1 MNAVARFS
9 QFVGNTFAVWVILFA
24 VISFLF
30 PGGFTWIGAYIN
42 LLLGIIMFGM
52 GLTLKP
58 GDFKRVLNAPK
69 IVFIVVIAQYTIMP
83 VIALGLVM
91 LFQLPPEIAVGV
103 ILVGCAPGGT
113 SSNVM
118 TYLAKGNTAL
128 SVTATAVSTVLA
140 PVLTPA
146 LTLLL
151 ASAWLPVS
159 FMDLFVSIV
168 QIVLVPVILGLV
180 VRYLAGDRIEK
191 GIAVLPLVSVIG
203 IVGVVA
209 AVVSANT
216 EAIVQSG
223 LLIFLVVILHN
234 MVGYTVGFLAG
245 RVSGLKLA
253 DQKATSIEVGM
264 QNSGLAAALSAA
276 HFSPLSAV
284 PAALFSVWHNISGSL
299 IATWMSK
306 KTDGSEEVGV
316 TQEPKADRVRT

>member
-30 PGGFTWIGAYIN
+30 PGGFIWIGAYIN

-58 GDFKRVLNAPK
+58 EDFKRVLKAPK
-69 IVFIVVIAQYTIMP
+69 IVFIVVIAQYAIMP
-83 VIALGLVM
+83 IIALGLVM

-128 SVTATAVSTVLA
+128 SVTATAVSTILA

-180 VRYLAGDRIEK
+180 VRYLAGDSIEK
-191 GIAVLPLVSVIG
+191 GIAVLPLVSVVG

-234 MVGYTVGFLAG
+234 MLGYIIGFLAA
-245 RVSGLKLA
+245 RVFGLKLA

-306 KTDGSEEVGV
+306 KTDGSERDEVVQEQKTDGV
-316 TQEPKADRVRT
+316 RA

>member
-1 MNAVARFS
+1 
-9 QFVGNTFAVWVILFA
+9 
-24 VISFLF
+24 
-30 PGGFTWIGAYIN
+30 
-42 LLLGIIMFGM
+42 
-52 GLTLKP
+52 
-58 GDFKRVLNAPK
+58 
-69 IVFIVVIAQYTIMP
+69 
-83 VIALGLVM
+83 
-91 LFQLPPEIAVGV
+91 
-103 ILVGCAPGGT
+103 
-113 SSNVM
+113 
-118 TYLAKGNTAL
+118 
-128 SVTATAVSTVLA
+128 
-140 PVLTPA
+140 
-146 LTLLL
+146 
-151 ASAWLPVS
+151 
-159 FMDLFVSIV
+159 
-168 QIVLVPVILGLV
+168 
-180 VRYLAGDRIEK
+180 
-191 GIAVLPLVSVIG
+191 IG

-306 KTDGSEEVGV
+306 KTDASEGAEAV
-316 TQEPKADRVRT
+316 QEPKTDRLRA

>member
-1 MNAVARFS
+1 MKAVARFS

-24 VISFLF
+24 VISFIF

-52 GLTLKP
+52 GLTLKLD
-58 GDFKRVLNAPK
+58 DFKRVLKAPK

-83 VIALGLVM
+83 LIALGLVF

-118 TYLAKGNTAL
+118 TFLAKGNTAL

-159 FMDLFVSIV
+159 FMDLFISIV

-180 VRYLAGDRIEK
+180 VRYLLGDHIEK

-209 AVVSANT
+209 AVVAGNT

-234 MVGYTVGFLAG
+234 LIGYGVGFGAAKIF
-245 RVSGLKLA
+245 GLRLA
-253 DQKATSIEVGM
+253 DQKTVSIEVGM

-306 KTDGSEEVGV
+306 KTDDSEAPEKDKKAGV
-316 TQEPKADRVRT
+316 EQVHV

>member
-1 MNAVARFS
+1 
-9 QFVGNTFAVWVILFA
+9 
-24 VISFLF
+24 
-30 PGGFTWIGAYIN
+30 
-42 LLLGIIMFGM
+42 
-52 GLTLKP
+52 
-58 GDFKRVLNAPK
+58 
-69 IVFIVVIAQYTIMP
+69 
-83 VIALGLVM
+83 
-91 LFQLPPEIAVGV
+91 
-103 ILVGCAPGGT
+103 
-113 SSNVM
+113 M

-180 VRYLAGDRIEK
+180 VRYLAGDSIEK
-191 GIAVLPLVSVIG
+191 GIAVLPL
-203 IVGVVA
+203 VA

-234 MVGYTVGFLAG
+234 MLGYIIGFLAA
-245 RVSGLKLA
+245 RVFGLKLA

-306 KTDGSEEVGV
+306 KTDGSERDEVVQEQKTDGV
-316 TQEPKADRVRT
+316 RA